1 MENFST
7 KNIVDEEI
15 VWSKGRAKE
24 EMAKQTT
31 WSSSK
36 DWSGLSGL
44 RILCFEHNTN
54 VGITAITSQGL
65 SHNKYLQIP
74 VDKIEEVC
82 NSLMQAKKLMESDNE
97 KV

>member
-1 MENFST
+1 MN
-7 KNIVDEEI
+7 NPLLEEI
-15 VWSKGRAKE
+15 VWSKGKTKGE
-24 EMAKQTT
+24 LAKQTT

-44 RILCFEHNTN
+44 KILCFGHSTN
-54 VGITAITSQGL
+54 VGITAITSQGV

-82 NSLMQAKKLMESDNE
+82 KTLIQAKKLMESNND
-97 KV
+97 

>member
-1 MENFST
+1 MKNFST
-7 KNIVDEEI
+7 KNSVHKEI
-15 VWSKGRAKE
+15 VWSEGKTKSE
-24 EMAKQTT
+24 LAKQTS

-44 RILCFEHNTN
+44 KILCFGHNTN
-54 VGITAITSQGL
+54 VGITAITSQGV

-74 VDKIEEVC
+74 VDKIEDFC
-82 NSLMQAKKLMESDNE
+82 NALMEAKKLMDSNNE

>member
-1 MENFST
+1 MNS
-7 KNIVDEEI
+7 VCEEI
-15 VWSKGRAKE
+15 VWSKGRTKAE
-24 EMAKQTT
+24 LAKQTT

-44 RILCFEHNTN
+44 KVLCFDHNTH
-54 VGITAITSQGL
+54 VGLTAITSQGV

-82 NSLMQAKKLMESDNE
+82 NSLMQAKKLMESN
-97 KV
+97 KQ